1 MPPAP
6 EGAAP
11 LRLGI
16 FGGTFD
22 PPHVGH
28 VAVARDVADAL
39 HLDRVLWIPARLPPH
54 KDAAGVTPAAIRL
67 EMAEVAAGE
76 DPRFAVSDL
85 EMLRDGPSYTVD
97 TLRALA
103 EGFPGSQLF
112 LIVGSDQLRTFEHGW
127 REPREILRL
136 ATLVLLDRGGEAAD
150 EVAPDLPGMER
161 SLHFPVTRVDVSS
174 SEIRSRVAAGQ
185 GVDGLVLP
193 WVQLIMERE
202 GLYGCAPRSKG

>member
-1 MPPAP
+1 MPQAP
-6 EGAAP
+6 EGAAT

-16 FGGTFD
+16 LGGTFD

-67 EMAEVAAGE
+67 EMAEAAASA
-76 DPRFAVSDL
+76 DPRFEVSDL
-85 EMLRDGPSYTVD
+85 EMVRDGPSYTVD

-103 EGFPGSQLF
+103 DRFPGSEFF
-112 LIVGSDQLRTFEHGW
+112 LMVGSDQLRTFEHGW

-136 ATLVLLDRGGEAAD
+136 ATLVLLDRDGEAAT
-150 EVAPDLPGMER
+150 EVAPDLPGIQR

-174 SEIRSRVAAGQ
+174 SEIRRRAVVGQ
-185 GVDGLVLP
+185 SVDGLVLP
-193 WVQLIMERE
+193 QVQRIMERE
-202 GLYGCAPRSKG
+202 GLYRCAPPPIG